1 MDNIKIVRLQNG
13 EDIIA
18 NYQEDEGEGTVLL
31 TNPMSLMFKRLPT
44 GKAVMLMCPWLP
56 LELID
61 NVSAKLFSQ
70 DILSVFQPREKII
83 GHYNNTVNDVT
94 QDMLLSYDDDLEN
107 FEGDGEEDEEDIEE
121 ALEELSTIQSFKK
134 YLH

>member
-18 NYQEDEGEGTVLL
+18 NYQEDDGEGTVLL

-44 GKAVMLMCPWLP
+44 GKAVMMMCPWLP

-61 NVSAKLFSQ
+61 NVSAKLFVQ

-83 GHYNNTVNDVT
+83 GHYNNTVIEVEK
-94 QDMLLSYDDDLEN
+94 DMLMNDTEMENYD
-107 FEGDGEEDEEDIEE
+107 
-121 ALEELSTIQSFKK
+121 
-134 YLH
+134 

>member
-18 NYQEDEGEGTVLL
+18 NYQEDDGEGTVLL

-44 GKAVMLMCPWLP
+44 GKAVMMMCPWLP

-61 NVSAKLFSQ
+61 NVSAKLFVQ

-83 GHYNNTVNDVT
+83 GHYNNTVIEVEK
-94 QDMLLSYDDDLEN
+94 DMLMNDTEMEN
-107 FEGDGEEDEEDIEE
+107 YDEEGYDEE
-121 ALEELSTIQSFKK
+121 EQEDQEELQDLRK

>member
-1 MDNIKIVRLQNG
+1 MNNIKIVRLQNG

-18 NYQEDEGEGTVLL
+18 NYQEDDGEGTVLL

-44 GKAVMLMCPWLP
+44 GKAVMMMCPWLP

-61 NVSAKLFSQ
+61 NVSAKLFVQ

-83 GHYNNTVNDVT
+83 GHYNNTVIEVEK
-94 QDMLLSYDDDLEN
+94 DMLMNDTEMEN
-107 FEGDGEEDEEDIEE
+107 YDEEGYDEE
-121 ALEELSTIQSFKK
+121 EQEDQEELQDRRN

>member
-18 NYQEDEGEGTVLL
+18 NYQEDDGEGTVLL

-44 GKAVMLMCPWLP
+44 GKAVMMMCPWLP

-61 NVSAKLFSQ
+61 NVSAKLFVQ

-83 GHYNNTVNDVT
+83 GHYNNTVIEVEK
-94 QDMLLSYDDDLEN
+94 DMLMNDTEMENYDE
-107 FEGDGEEDEEDIEE
+107 EGDYEEEQ
-121 ALEELSTIQSFKK
+121 EELQELRK

>member
-18 NYQEDEGEGTVLL
+18 NYQEDDGEGTVLL

-44 GKAVMLMCPWLP
+44 GKAVMMMCPWLP

-61 NVSAKLFSQ
+61 NVSAKLFVQ

-83 GHYNNTVNDVT
+83 GHYNNTVIEVEK
-94 QDMLLSYDDDLEN
+94 DMLMNDTEMENYDE
-107 FEGDGEEDEEDIEE
+107 EGGYEEDQEE
-121 ALEELSTIQSFKK
+121 LEELQDLRK

>member
-1 MDNIKIVRLQNG
+1 MNNIKIVRLQNG

-18 NYQEDEGEGTVLL
+18 NYQEDDGEGTVLL

-44 GKAVMLMCPWLP
+44 GKAVMMMCPWLP

-61 NVSAKLFSQ
+61 NVSAKLFVQ

-83 GHYNNTVNDVT
+83 GHYNNTVIEVEK
-94 QDMLLSYDDDLEN
+94 DMLMNDTEMEN
-107 FEGDGEEDEEDIEE
+107 YDEEGYDEE
-121 ALEELSTIQSFKK
+121 EQEDQEELQDRRK

>member
-18 NYQEDEGEGTVLL
+18 NYQEDDGEGTVLL

-44 GKAVMLMCPWLP
+44 GKAVMMMCPWLP

-61 NVSAKLFSQ
+61 NVSAKLFVQ

-83 GHYNNTVNDVT
+83 GHYNNTVIEVEK
-94 QDMLLSYDDDLEN
+94 DMLMNDTEMENYDE
-107 FEGDGEEDEEDIEE
+107 EGDYEEDQEEQ
-121 ALEELSTIQSFKK
+121 EELQELGK

>member
-18 NYQEDEGEGTVLL
+18 NYQEDDGEGTVLL

-44 GKAVMLMCPWLP
+44 GKAVMMMCPWLP

-61 NVSAKLFSQ
+61 NVSAKLFVQ

-83 GHYNNTVNDVT
+83 GHYNNTVIEVEK
-94 QDMLLSYDDDLEN
+94 DMLMNDTEMENYDE
-107 FEGDGEEDEEDIEE
+107 EGDYEEDQEDQ
-121 ALEELSTIQSFKK
+121 EELQELRK

>member
-18 NYQEDEGEGTVLL
+18 NYQEDDGEGTVLL

-44 GKAVMLMCPWLP
+44 GKAVMMMCPWLP

-61 NVSAKLFSQ
+61 NVSAKLFVQ

-83 GHYNNTVNDVT
+83 GHYNNTVIEVEK
-94 QDMLLSYDDDLEN
+94 DMLMNDTEMEN
-107 FEGDGEEDEEDIEE
+107 YDEEGYDEE
-121 ALEELSTIQSFKK
+121 EQEDQEELQERRK

>member
-18 NYQEDEGEGTVLL
+18 NYQEDDGEGTVLL

-44 GKAVMLMCPWLP
+44 GKAVMMMCPWLP

-61 NVSAKLFSQ
+61 NVSAKLFVQ

-83 GHYNNTVNDVT
+83 GHYNNTVIEVEK
-94 QDMLLSYDDDLEN
+94 DMLMNDTEMENYDE
-107 FEGDGEEDEEDIEE
+107 EGDYEEDHEEQ
-121 ALEELSTIQSFKK
+121 EELQELRK

>member
-18 NYQEDEGEGTVLL
+18 NYQEDDGEGTVLL

-44 GKAVMLMCPWLP
+44 GKAVMMMCPWLP

-61 NVSAKLFSQ
+61 NVSAKLFVQ

-83 GHYNNTVNDVT
+83 GHYNNTVIEVEK
-94 QDMLLSYDDDLEN
+94 DMLMNDTEMENYDDE
-107 FEGDGEEDEEDIEE
+107 EGDYEEDQEEQ
-121 ALEELSTIQSFKK
+121 EELQELRK

>member
-18 NYQEDEGEGTVLL
+18 NYQEDDGEGTVLL

-44 GKAVMLMCPWLP
+44 GKAVMMMCPWLP

-61 NVSAKLFSQ
+61 NVSAKLFVQ

-83 GHYNNTVNDVT
+83 GHYNNTVIEVEK
-94 QDMLLSYDDDLEN
+94 DMLMNDTEMEN
-107 FEGDGEEDEEDIEE
+107 YDEEGYDEE
-121 ALEELSTIQSFKK
+121 EQEELEELQDLRK

>member
-1 MDNIKIVRLQNG
+1 MNNIKIVRLQNG

-18 NYQEDEGEGTVLL
+18 NYQEDDGEGTVLL

-44 GKAVMLMCPWLP
+44 GKAVMMMCPWLP

-61 NVSAKLFSQ
+61 NVSAKLFVQ

-83 GHYNNTVNDVT
+83 GHYNNTVIEVEK
-94 QDMLLSYDDDLEN
+94 DMLMNDTEMENYDE
-107 FEGDGEEDEEDIEE
+107 EGDYEEDQEEQ
-121 ALEELSTIQSFKK
+121 EELQELRK

>member
-18 NYQEDEGEGTVLL
+18 NYQEDDGEGTVLL

-44 GKAVMLMCPWLP
+44 GKAVMMMCPWLP

-61 NVSAKLFSQ
+61 NVSAKLFVQ

-83 GHYNNTVNDVT
+83 GHYNNTVIEVEK
-94 QDMLLSYDDDLEN
+94 DMLMNDTEMEN
-107 FEGDGEEDEEDIEE
+107 YDEEGYDEE
-121 ALEELSTIQSFKK
+121 EQEDQEELQELRK

>member
-18 NYQEDEGEGTVLL
+18 NYQEDDGEGTVLL

-44 GKAVMLMCPWLP
+44 GKAVMMMCPWLP

-61 NVSAKLFSQ
+61 NVSAKLFVQ

-83 GHYNNTVNDVT
+83 GHYNNTVIEVEK
-94 QDMLLSYDDDLEN
+94 DMLMNDTEMENYDE
-107 FEGDGEEDEEDIEE
+107 EGDYEEDQEEQ
-121 ALEELSTIQSFKK
+121 EELQELRK

>member
-18 NYQEDEGEGTVLL
+18 NYQEDDGEGTVLL

-44 GKAVMLMCPWLP
+44 GKAVMMMCPWLP

-61 NVSAKLFSQ
+61 NVSAKLFVQ

-83 GHYNNTVNDVT
+83 GHYNNTVIEVEK
-94 QDMLLSYDDDLEN
+94 DMLMNDTEMENYDE
-107 FEGDGEEDEEDIEE
+107 EGDYEEDQEE
-121 ALEELSTIQSFKK
+121 LEELQDLRK

>member
-18 NYQEDEGEGTVLL
+18 NYQEDDGEGTVLL

-44 GKAVMLMCPWLP
+44 GKAVMMMCPWLP

-61 NVSAKLFSQ
+61 NVSAKLFVQ

-83 GHYNNTVNDVT
+83 GHYNNTVIEVEKDILMNDT
-94 QDMLLSYDDDLEN
+94 EMENYDE
-107 FEGDGEEDEEDIEE
+107 EGDYEEDQEEQ
-121 ALEELSTIQSFKK
+121 EELQELRK

>member
-1 MDNIKIVRLQNG
+1 MDNIKIVRLQSG

-18 NYQEDEGEGTVLL
+18 NYQEDDGEGTVLL

-44 GKAVMLMCPWLP
+44 GKAVMMMCPWLP

-61 NVSAKLFSQ
+61 NVSAKLFVQ

-83 GHYNNTVNDVT
+83 GHYNNTVIEVEK
-94 QDMLLSYDDDLEN
+94 DMLMNDTEMENYDDE
-107 FEGDGEEDEEDIEE
+107 EGDYEEEQEEQ
-121 ALEELSTIQSFKK
+121 EELQELRK

>member
-18 NYQEDEGEGTVLL
+18 NYQEDDGEGTVLL

-44 GKAVMLMCPWLP
+44 GKAVMMMCPWLP

-61 NVSAKLFSQ
+61 NVSAKLFVQ

-83 GHYNNTVNDVT
+83 GHYNNTVIEVEK
-94 QDMLLSYDDDLEN
+94 DMLMNDTEMENYDDE
-107 FEGDGEEDEEDIEE
+107 EGDYEEEQEEQ
-121 ALEELSTIQSFKK
+121 EELQDLRK

>member
-1 MDNIKIVRLQNG
+1 MNNIKIVRLQNG

-18 NYQEDEGEGTVLL
+18 NYQEDDGEGTVLL

-44 GKAVMLMCPWLP
+44 GKAVMMMCPWLP

-61 NVSAKLFSQ
+61 NVSAKLFVQ

-83 GHYNNTVNDVT
+83 GHYNNTVIEVEK
-94 QDMLLSYDDDLEN
+94 DMLMNDTEMENYDDE
-107 FEGDGEEDEEDIEE
+107 EGDYEEEQEEQ
-121 ALEELSTIQSFKK
+121 EELQELRK

>member
-18 NYQEDEGEGTVLL
+18 NYQEDDGEGTVLL

-44 GKAVMLMCPWLP
+44 GKAVMMMCPWLP

-61 NVSAKLFSQ
+61 NVSAKLFVQ

-83 GHYNNTVNDVT
+83 GHYNNTVIEVEK
-94 QDMLLSYDDDLEN
+94 DMLMNDTEMENYDEESDY
-107 FEGDGEEDEEDIEE
+107 EEDQEEQ
-121 ALEELSTIQSFKK
+121 EELQELRK

>member
-18 NYQEDEGEGTVLL
+18 NYQEDDGEGTVLL

-44 GKAVMLMCPWLP
+44 GKAVMMMCPWLP

-61 NVSAKLFSQ
+61 NVSAKLFVQ

-83 GHYNNTVNDVT
+83 GHYNNTVIEVEK
-94 QDMLLSYDDDLEN
+94 DMLMNDTEMEN
-107 FEGDGEEDEEDIEE
+107 YDEEGYDEE
-121 ALEELSTIQSFKK
+121 EQEDQEELQDRRK

>member
-18 NYQEDEGEGTVLL
+18 NYQEDDGEGTVLL

-44 GKAVMLMCPWLP
+44 GKAVMMMCPWLP

-61 NVSAKLFSQ
+61 NVSAKLFVQ

-83 GHYNNTVNDVT
+83 GHYNNTVIEVEK
-94 QDMLLSYDDDLEN
+94 DMLMNDTEMENYDE
-107 FEGDGEEDEEDIEE
+107 EGDYKEDQEEQ
-121 ALEELSTIQSFKK
+121 EELQELRK

>member
-18 NYQEDEGEGTVLL
+18 NYQEDDGEGTVLL

-44 GKAVMLMCPWLP
+44 GKAVMMMCPWLP

-61 NVSAKLFSQ
+61 NVSAKLFVQ

-83 GHYNNTVNDVT
+83 GHYNNTVIEVEK
-94 QDMLLSYDDDLEN
+94 DMLMNDTEMENYDE
-107 FEGDGEEDEEDIEE
+107 EGDYEEEQEEQ
-121 ALEELSTIQSFKK
+121 EELQELRK

>member
-18 NYQEDEGEGTVLL
+18 NYQEDDGEGTVLL

-44 GKAVMLMCPWLP
+44 GKAVMMMCPWLP

-61 NVSAKLFSQ
+61 NVSAKLFVQ

-83 GHYNNTVNDVT
+83 GHYNNTVIEVEK
-94 QDMLLSYDDDLEN
+94 DMLMNDTEMENYDE
-107 FEGDGEEDEEDIEE
+107 EGDYEEEQEG
-121 ALEELSTIQSFKK
+121 LQELRK